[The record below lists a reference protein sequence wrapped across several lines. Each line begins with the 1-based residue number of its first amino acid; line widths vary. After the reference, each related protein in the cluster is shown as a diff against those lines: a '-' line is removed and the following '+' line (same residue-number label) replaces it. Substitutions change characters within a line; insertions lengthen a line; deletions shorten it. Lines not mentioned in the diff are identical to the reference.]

1 MTLKVFVYSDLGSNI
16 GSKMIS
22 GEIKVNGS
30 VHDFLGAEMS
40 GGLIY
45 ITGNAGNKAGGPYLG
60 KKTGMTGGEIVIEG
74 NAGDFIG
81 LLMRRGLIIV
91 KGSTGDFCCLKMIAG
106 NVILFKEPRNN
117 FGISM
122 KRGSLI
128 LLKKKK
134 LVIKDYF
141 KKSGSIESSYLN
153 FLKKYLKE
161 KFFIN
166 LNNMKFIRYY
176 GDRNLDGIGEVLVN
190 DN

>member
-1 MTLKVFVYSDLGSNI
+1 
-16 GSKMIS
+16 MIS

-30 VHDFLGAEMS
+30 VHDFLEQNVWR
-40 GGLIY
+40 LDY

-122 KRGSLI
+122 KRGSQ
-128 LLKKKK
+128 
-134 LVIKDYF
+134 YC
-141 KKSGSIESSYLN
+141 
-153 FLKKYLKE
+153 
-161 KFFIN
+161 
-166 LNNMKFIRYY
+166 
-176 GDRNLDGIGEVLVN
+176 
-190 DN
+190 